1 MKVLLTQDV
10 AKLGKTG
17 DIKEVHNG
25 YARNFL
31 IPRKMAVLA
40 TPTNIKEAESIKDKI
55 QKDEERRK
63 KNLQL
68 LAEKLTTTS
77 ITIKRQAGEN
87 DKLFGSV
94 TNIDIANALSAEN
107 LPVNKRDILLKSP
120 IKSLGIYTIPIKL
133 APDINTQLKV
143 WVIKE

>member
-10 AKLGKTG
+10 AKLGKIG

-31 IPRKMAVLA
+31 IPSKMAVLA
-40 TPTNIKEAESIKDKI
+40 TSTNIKGAESIKDKI
-55 QKDEERRK
+55 QRDEERKK

-68 LAEKLTTTS
+68 LAEKLTATS

-107 LPVNKRDILLKSP
+107 LPVNKKDILLKTP

-133 APDINTQLKV
+133 TSDINTQLKI

>member
-1 MKVLLTQDV
+1 MKVLLTQDIT
-10 AKLGKTG
+10 KLGKIG

-40 TPTNIKEAESIKDKI
+40 TSTNIEGAKLIKDKI
-55 QKDEERRK
+55 QRDEERKK
-63 KNLQL
+63 KNLQS
-68 LAEKLTTTS
+68 LAEKLAATS

-94 TNIDIANALSAEN
+94 TNIDIANALDAEN
-107 LPVNKRDILLKSP
+107 LSVDKKDILLKDP
-120 IKSLGIYTIPIKL
+120 IKSLGIYTVPIKL
-133 APDINTQLKV
+133 SSDTNTQLKV